1 MTEAKKAPAKKAPV
15 KAAAKAASNCMC
27 KADLVSL
34 VTALIVSRGSMNTV
48 AAMETAKYIVETAH
62 ESA

>member
-1 MTEAKKAPAKKAPV
+1 MTAVKKTAAKKAPAV
-15 KAAAKAASNCMC
+15 KPASNCMC

-34 VTALIVSRGSMNTV
+34 VTALIVSRGNLPT
-48 AAMETAKYIVETAH
+48 AAALETAKHIVETAH